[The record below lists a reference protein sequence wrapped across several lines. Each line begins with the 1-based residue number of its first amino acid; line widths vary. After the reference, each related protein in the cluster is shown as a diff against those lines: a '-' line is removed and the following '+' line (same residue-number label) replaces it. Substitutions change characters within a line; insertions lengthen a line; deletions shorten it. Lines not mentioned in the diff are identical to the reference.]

1 MSELDNTNAMDSL
14 SISDPR
20 RVPAL
25 PLRPSWLVEEAMNR
39 KGSISGAIKD
49 IMDTWNA
56 WANCVEKVFQQMGDQ
71 TADLDI
77 SEDEYISFVR
87 MLASH
92 PARPTRQPLEDITE
106 HEVYF
111 MKTMPYRYLTHLH
124 GLWVNYADKL
134 EETYVGMAAE
144 LGRCNLLASPFETSS
159 TRRQLH
165 GILCSMLGPGRP
177 FHRLADTHAQEVTAL
192 AEMSLQGPSFIRIDE
207 LLSGIANLSIHESTT
222 QMRMAEEL
230 SVRLERMNIDANM
243 SSVDSDLK
251 REGPNRVRVTR
262 DLDLL

>member
-1 MSELDNTNAMDSL
+1 MDSL

-25 PLRPSWLVEEAMNR
+25 PLRPSWLAEEAMNR
-39 KGSISGAIKD
+39 KGSVSGAIKD

-106 HEVYF
+106 HEVCF

-124 GLWVNYADKL
+124 GLWVNYADRL
-134 EETYVGMAAE
+134 EKTYVDMAAE

-165 GILCSMLGPGRP
+165 GILCSMLGPGRL
-177 FHRLADTHAQEVTAL
+177 FHRLADTHAQEVTGH
-192 AEMSLQGPSFIRIDE
+192 AEMSLLAPSFIRIDE
-207 LLSGIANLSIHESTT
+207 LLSGIANLSIDEASTT
-222 QMRMAEEL
+222 EMRMAEEL
-230 SVRLERMNIDANM
+230 SVRLERMDIDANM
-243 SSVDSDLK
+243 SSVD
-251 REGPNRVRVTR
+251 RT
-262 DLDLL
+262 